1 MKAITSKIMSLMLL
15 ACFCANFVSCNKDKD
30 EPASSDKPSMV
41 GLWQL
46 CTYENGQKVPK
57 EIYYLLNE
65 DYSAALLGNSGTE
78 AEPLYVYWSGTYS
91 YKDNWIT
98 VKCTVLNF
106 YNIKENITRCMAEFK
121 DDEDIERY
129 SDLYVVSISDSEI
142 EAELNYK
149 KVYLKKKASMP
160 SYWRSEFSETP
171 VTPSANG
178 LVSQWDLVS
187 RYVLRGDSYESWWFH
202 TPEQAGITLMQNGAL
217 GSCTFWANELWA
229 IEHNAGRV
237 GDKDGVNILS
247 KNCTWTLSGRTLTFT
262 CSAYARI
269 QYDASGNET
278 SRKTVTPATPITSSY
293 YIHTFS
299 ASWLTLYSK
308 VTQSYYSFLRHKT
321 TPASVPCVSSGT
333 ASFSPVHPEKRR
345 KIQTTAIISDKLLK

>member
-1 MKAITSKIMSLMLL
+1 MKAITSKILSLMLL
-15 ACFCANFVSCNKDKD
+15 ACFCTNFVSCNKDKD
-30 EPASSDKPSMV
+30 EPASSDTPSMV

-46 CTYENGQKVPK
+46 CTYENGQKVPT
-57 EIYYLLNE
+57 EIYYRLNE

-98 VKCTVLNF
+98 VKCTALNF
-106 YNIKENITRCMAEFK
+106 YNIKENITRCKAEFK
-121 DDEDIERY
+121 DDEDIVRY
-129 SDLYVVSISDSEI
+129 SDLFVISISDSEI

-149 KVYLKKKASMP
+149 KVYLRKASLP

-187 RYVLRGDSYESWWFH
+187 RYVLHGDSYESWWYY
-202 TPEQAGITLMQNGAL
+202 TPEQSGITLMQNGTL

-229 IEHNAGRV
+229 IENNAGRV
-237 GDKDGVNILS
+237 GDNDGVSILGR
-247 KNCTWTLSGRTLTFT
+247 NCTWTLSGRTLTIT
-262 CSAYARI
+262 CSSYDRV
-269 QYDASGNET
+269 QYDASGKET
-278 SRKTVTPATPITSSY
+278 SRKTVTPATPVSSSY
-293 YIHTFS
+293 YVHTFS

-321 TPASVPCVSSGT
+321 TSASAPGASSGS
-333 ASFSPVHPEKRR
+333 ASFSPVHSEKCR
-345 KIQTTAIISDKLLK
+345 KIQTAAITSVDSLK